1 MGDAKTRIVS
11 YFGKPEAEVGI
22 VGPIEGFSPQI
33 GVLVSILA
41 FTRAQVLNCV
51 REMSVSDLDFLID
64 AQSNSI
70 GAMLSHLA
78 ATETYYQL
86 NSFDGVKWGDWPV
99 SVKQKWDVAMNLGD
113 EARRMIKGN
122 TVDFYLAL
130 LRESRERT
138 LEQFRKRDDGWLAQT
153 EDGWDWNNF
162 AKWLH
167 VAEHESN
174 HNGQFKFLRSRLP
187 KSRA

>member
-11 YFGKPEAEVGI
+11 YFGKPESEVGI
-22 VGPIEGFSPQI
+22 VGPTEGFSPQI

-64 AQSNSI
+64 AQSNRI

-122 TVDFYLAL
+122 TVDFYLAP

-138 LEQFRKRDDGWLAQT
+138 LEQFRKRDDGWLAET
-153 EDGWDWNNF
+153 ENGWDWNNF